1 MTDTLTARIE
11 QALLAVKNLRTGMDV
26 VHGEQVHD
34 IATTTEGRVRITLE
48 LSAADDPTLA
58 RDVRQAVEAVDG
70 VADARVDVKSASDV
84 RNAGAPAPKPAAA
97 DSGPRRSPLPMMPA
111 PQSAPKAVPAPTP
124 VAFPALGKII
134 AISSGKG
141 GVGKST
147 VTVNLAAALAKAG
160 RHVGLLDADIYG
172 PDIPRMMGVQV
183 APPVEN
189 EKIVPP
195 EAFGV
200 KLMSLGFMIERDQP
214 AIWRGPIVMKII
226 NQFLRDVKWGRLDY
240 LFVDMPP
247 GTGDAQLSLVQ
258 AAHLAGAVIVTTPQ
272 EVAVGDALRGAKMFE
287 RVGVPILGVVEN
299 MSWYEMPDGS
309 KLPIFG
315 SGGGARLALELGVPL
330 LGEIPLYQP
339 VREGG
344 DAGTPI
350 VIGAPD
356 AAAARAMIAIAE
368 TLERV

>member
-1 MTDTLTARIE
+1 MADTLTSRVDR
-11 QALLAVKNLRTGMDV
+11 ALETVLNRRTGVDLIR
-26 VHGEQVHD
+26 GEQVRD
-34 IATTTEGRVRITLE
+34 VATSTAGRVRLTL
-48 LSAADDPTLA
+48 LLDAADDPILA
-58 RDVRQAVEAVDG
+58 RDVRQAIEALEGVTQVNVD
-70 VADARVDVKSASDV
+70 VADASA
-84 RNAGAPAPKPAAA
+84 AGGPAAAPAP
-97 DSGPRRSPLPMMPA
+97 RRNPLPMMPDA
-111 PQSAPKAVPAPTP
+111 KAAPKPVPAPTP
-124 VAFPALGKII
+124 QAFPALGKII
-134 AISSGKG
+134 AVSSGKG

-195 EAFGV
+195 EAHGV
-200 KLMSLGFMIERDQP
+200 KLMSLGFLIERDQP

-226 NQFLRDVKWGRLDY
+226 NQFLRDVLWGRLDY

-299 MSWYEMPDGS
+299 MSWYEMPDGA

-350 VIGAPD
+350 IIGAPD
-356 AAAARAMIAIAE
+356 SPAARVMMAIAE
-368 TLERV
+368 TIDGR